1 MQWKRKDLLGLYDL
15 SAEEITYILDTA
27 AEFKKVSE
35 RRVKKVPAL
44 RGMTVVNFTAPVY
57 SLVIFTLVL
66 PL

>member
-15 SAEEITYILDTA
+15 SAEEITFILDTA

-44 RGMTVVNFTAPVY
+44 R
-57 SLVIFTLVL
+57 LVFFAYLFL
-66 PL
+66 Y